1 MAQLEV
7 LFDKIE
13 VLEGY
18 FKKYSNRLREK
29 TLQEIKEKIKGKQT
43 YKIAIVANMS
53 AGKSTLI
60 NALFGRE
67 ILPSFNEATSDC
79 IVEITSMPKIPKKAE
94 VFFENKSPIT
104 LEEKD
109 FKELK
114 QYAQKDS
121 KCDEKYQKVEKI
133 TLSYPFLHIPNKQ
146 ESKQKN
152 IEILFI
158 DTPGP
163 NNTDEFAY
171 KHTNQTKTAL
181 NDVDMALFTFDYGQ
195 LDANLRSDAQ
205 GLWHT
210 IRERK
215 EKDENF
221 EVFFLLNK
229 IDMALSDN
237 NQEMKDHPTY
247 SRENEE
253 ELTKKYWNK
262 HEEEAIAKLE
272 KAAKNHG
279 IQDPQIFALS
289 SYYELLRRM
298 DNDERLSGD
307 EEDKLDNF
315 TKKFRRMF
323 GEKYEEKLI
332 DYTGF
337 EKLENAMNDYIDK
350 RVLDKIFE
358 KYSDEIK
365 AVLSEEESAISD
377 KIETL
382 KKPREEAEQNIK
394 DAEEFLRKELPQIQ
408 EETEK
413 EIVKNREETK
423 KKVEST
429 IEKWIAQEFTDKTEE
444 ITLKAVIFMHE
455 MVNGNQNPKTQVEDI
470 YSTLQQEQKL
480 KDNYL
485 KGTTLRIK
493 NKEVG
498 NSTQSETQ
506 KYLNTLIRACQ
517 ANFLDI
523 QSEIKRHYAT
533 LNNQCNTSLQDF
545 KKEIAKHLNK
555 ALQVGMQENIE
566 PIMIDYSGVLNF
578 STSIPKS
585 TLSYEFKEAQ
595 YIKKSDSHWWNPFS
609 WGRTKSVQISD
620 EKHNLI
626 INPERLQEE
635 IETTF
640 TRGSKELK
648 DKEIKRHQEAIAAF
662 GNETLQKAIKEI
674 TECKNQEINTLK
686 EDIKDAQKNLEKST
700 EQKEEL
706 TKIQREM
713 EEA

>member
-18 FKKYSNRLREK
+18 FKKYSNRLRGK

-163 NNTDEFAY
+163 NNTEDDFAY
-171 KHTNQTKTAL
+171 KHANQTKTAL

-237 NQEMKDHPTY
+237 NQEMKNDPTY
-247 SRENEE
+247 SRENEI

-262 HEEEAIAKLE
+262 HEEEAIAKLK
-272 KAAKNHG
+272 KAAKDHG
-279 IQDPQIFALS
+279 IQDPKIFALS

-307 EEDKLDNF
+307 EEDKLENF

-350 RVLDKIFE
+350 QVLDKIFE
-358 KYSDEIK
+358 KNFRNIK
-365 AVLSEEESAISD
+365 AVLSEEIQAIERS
-377 KIETL
+377 IQNSQ
-382 KKPREEAEQNIK
+382 KPKEEAEQNIK
-394 DAEEFLRKELPQIQ
+394 DAREFLQKELPQIQ

-423 KKVEST
+423 KKVKST
-429 IEKWIAQEFTDKTEE
+429 IEKWIKQEFTDKVEE
-444 ITLKAVIFMHE
+444 LVLKTVIFMHE
-455 MVNGNQNPKTQVEDI
+455 FAEGNKNLARRVEEI
-470 YSTLQQEQKL
+470 L
-480 KDNYL
+480 KSDALEKQNYL
-485 KGTTLRIK
+485 KTTTLSV
-493 NKEVG
+493 KEKEMQV
-498 NSTQSETQ
+498 SIHSETS
-506 KYLNTLIRACQ
+506 KYLHSLIEGCKN
-517 ANFLDI
+517 NFLDI
-523 QSEIKRHYAT
+523 RSEIKNHYES
-533 LNNQCNTSLQDF
+533 LNKQCNQSLQDF
-545 KKEIAKHLNK
+545 KSKIGERLNS
-555 ALQVGMQENIE
+555 ALQIEMSEQMQSIA
-566 PIMIDYSGVLNF
+566 IDYSDALNF
-578 STSIPKS
+578 STRIPAS
-585 TLSYEFKEAQ
+585 VLSYSHQKAQ
-595 YIKKSDSHWWNPFS
+595 YREVSTASWWNPFS
-609 WGRTKSVQISD
+609 WFSTKDEKVSD
-620 EKHNLI
+620 EKYNI
-626 INPERLQEE
+626 TINPKELQEAIKNTFKSGTEDFKTKE
-635 IETTF
+635 IEQ
-640 TRGSKELK
+640 
-648 DKEIKRHQEAIAAF
+648 HQEAITAF
-662 GNETLQKAIKEI
+662 GNETLQKAIQNI
-674 TECKNQEINTLK
+674 TENRRQEIERLDKNIQD
-686 EDIKDAQKNLEKST
+686 EEHNLEELTK
-700 EQKEEL
+700 QKEEL